1 MQSQAKSETSGQ
13 KFPPLEP
20 LHFCSRIFAFC
31 PVTLPEYLE
40 GRTLKRKMSFPF

>member
-20 LHFCSRIFAFC
+20 SMRES
-31 PVTLPEYLE
+31 T
-40 GRTLKRKMSFPF
+40 GSFLGTIQTPRQNLTVLTW